1 MIVPILSGTILVSTI
16 LAIAGS
22 LKGFD
27 LIFALTTKGLMRNNA
42 MVLPI
47 HMYQTAFEDYTNP
60 MRFAY
65 GASISNAI
73 VFISIVLILFSNW
86 ISRRV
91 GDGEAS

>member
-1 MIVPILSGTILVSTI
+1 VPILSGTILVTTI

-27 LIFALTTKGLMRNNA
+27 LIFALTAKGLMRNNA

-73 VFISIVLILFSNW
+73 VLISVVLILFSNW
-86 ISRRV
+86 VARRFNAE
-91 GDGEAS
+91 GAS